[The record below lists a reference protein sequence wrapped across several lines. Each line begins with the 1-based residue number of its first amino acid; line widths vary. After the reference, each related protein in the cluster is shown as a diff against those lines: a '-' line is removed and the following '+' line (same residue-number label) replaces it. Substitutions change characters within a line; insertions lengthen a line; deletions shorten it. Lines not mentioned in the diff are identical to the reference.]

1 MQQQL
6 AAINSNLEV
15 HYGYPLEVF
24 KTLLKKYT
32 IETVFTNHDYE
43 LYAIETDSA
52 IEQLLN
58 NNGANLKTFKDQ
70 VIFEKSEVTK
80 DDGLPYTIF
89 TPYSRKWKAAL
100 KPFHLKAY
108 PTEKYLNNFYQQTLQ
123 PILSLESMGFQHTV

>member
-1 MQQQL
+1 MLAFIHDALHAMQQQL

-15 HYGYPLEVF
+15 HYGYPLDVF

-32 IETVFTNHDYE
+32 IETVFANHDYE
-43 LYAIETDSA
+43 LYALERDSA

-100 KPFHLKAY
+100 KCF
-108 PTEKYLNNFYQQTLQ
+108 
-123 PILSLESMGFQHTV
+123 SS